1 MLNLILQYV
10 LCYLSAYGLG
20 LISGLA
26 LASLYHHYKESK
38 NGYTN

>member
-1 MLNLILQYV
+1 MVLWIQYF
-10 LCYLSAYGLG
+10 LCYASAYGLG
-20 LISGLA
+20 LISGLI